1 VWVVHEGPFDALTEI
16 VSPGQE
22 SDGALS
28 KLVIESA
35 TSGMLPLN
43 TVSLLTPQFRDMYIG
58 LTISVGQEVLSG
70 IPVDIAFDNMRNVA
84 GTANY
89 FTTWSAGQPLPANG
103 KNLVRPVPGG
113 AVNTN
118 EPTYLF
124 LAVPNS
130 TSQGGVVD
138 VLNIASTGLTREDTN
153 AYQSGTQS
161 IPADSCNVLVDYF
174 RQ

>member
-1 VWVVHEGPFDALTEI
+1 MADDGTLDKRSVVVQPADGPSF
-16 VSPGQE
+16 
-22 SDGALS
+22 
-28 KLVIESA
+28 
-35 TSGMLPLN
+35 
-43 TVSLLTPQFRDMYIG
+43 
-58 LTISVGQEVLSG
+58 
-70 IPVDIAFDNMRNVA
+70 
-84 GTANY
+84 
-89 FTTWSAGQPLPANG
+89 WQPLPANG
-103 KNLVRPVPGG
+103 KNIVRPFAGT
-113 AVNTN
+113 AINTN